1 MKKFFLFAI
10 TALMLG
16 GFTAQAQEVTPVVKG
31 SNQSEKI
38 EKPKAKSLINNANK
52 NENTQVNANRRNNA
66 SQSLVKPDK
75 QASTNTNT
83 NKRLENK
90 QAKTTLST
98 TSTTDWEAVLKQYE
112 SVVGKLAA
120 IAQAENGKK
129 AKSTDFKTTLKTANE
144 LKMRLQ
150 QNEKLLNDKQ
160 IARRD
165 EASKKLSKLSGV
177 QPTRDA
183 R

>member
-16 GFTAQAQEVTPVVKG
+16 GFTAQAQDVTPVVKG

-52 NENTQVNANRRNNA
+52 KENTQVNANRRNTA
-66 SQSLVKPDK
+66 PQSLAKPDK
-75 QASTNTNT
+75 QASTNTNA
-83 NKRLENK
+83 NKVLENTE
-90 QAKTTLST
+90 AKTTLGTAST
-98 TSTTDWEAVLKQYE
+98 TNWDNVVKEYE
-112 SVVGKLAA
+112 VVVGKLAA

-129 AKSTDFKTTLKTANE
+129 VRSTEFKTTLKTANE

-165 EASKKLSKLSGV
+165 EASKKLSKLTGAK
-177 QPTRDA
+177 QTRTA